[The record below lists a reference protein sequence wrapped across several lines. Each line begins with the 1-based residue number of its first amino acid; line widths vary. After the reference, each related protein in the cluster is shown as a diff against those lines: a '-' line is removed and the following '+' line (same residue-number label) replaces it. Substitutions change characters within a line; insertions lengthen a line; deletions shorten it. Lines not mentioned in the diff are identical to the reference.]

1 MGVLYLSYN
10 NPMSSASTD
19 LIYRVRAG
27 HAGGPL
33 LVAVHGLGG
42 DERVMGIFDHAIPA
56 DFTIIS
62 PRAPI
67 EIQPDQG
74 FPAYVDGGYSW
85 LPPQPMRE
93 ADQSD
98 FEPAVD
104 QVRRL
109 IHASI
114 ETYPVDRDRVF
125 LMGFSQGAAL
135 SYVLSLLHP
144 AEIAGVI
151 ALAGF
156 LPAGDRR
163 TQVNAFPR
171 HGYLII
177 HGADDRL
184 VPVLHA
190 HRARDRLQSLGAPVE
205 YHVYPVGHKVA
216 PPGLKDIRRWLT
228 AALER

>member
-1 MGVLYLSYN
+1 MTLLYLSYN
-10 NPMSSASTD
+10 NPMPPVDPD

-27 HAGGPL
+27 LTGGPL
-33 LVAVHGLGG
+33 LVALHGLGG
-42 DERVMGIFDHAIPA
+42 DERVMGIFDQAIPA
-56 DFTIIS
+56 EFTLVS

-74 FPAYVDGGYSW
+74 FPSYVDSGYSW
-85 LPPQPMRE
+85 LPPQPGRAVE
-93 ADQSD
+93 RSD

-109 IHASI
+109 IRAAIATHH
-114 ETYPVDRDRVF
+114 TDRTRVF

-135 SYVLSLLHP
+135 SYVLSLLYP

-156 LPAGDRR
+156 LPAGDWR
-163 TQVNAFPR
+163 TKQNAFPR

-190 HRARDRLQSLGAPVE
+190 HHARDVLQSLGAPVE
-205 YHVYPVGHKVA
+205 YHAYPVGHKVA

-228 AALER
+228 AAIAQ